1 MCKGKSMKRVA
12 AIDCGTNSIR
22 LLISDIDTSTN
33 TATDVVRE
41 MRIVRLGEGVDKTN
55 AFSPRALERT
65 FKAVEEY
72 DKLLLKHNVEHV
84 RFVATSATRDAQNK
98 AMFIKGVIDRLRIV
112 PEVIAGVEEAALSFD
127 GATRSLRQKHSAP
140 FLVIDLGGGSTE
152 LVIGDK
158 EPTGAYSMDVG
169 CVRMTERH
177 TPGGNP
183 TKEQE
188 EAIRT
193 DVRNALKVA
202 GTKVDWETAKTVVGV
217 AGTIT
222 TVAAHVLNLK
232 TYDPD
237 VLHGASITAEQ
248 VSQTAQDFITLTP
261 AQRGALPYMHEGRI
275 EVITAGSIVLDEV
288 MKGIGAQTLIASER
302 DILDGVTWSQVQ

>member
-1 MCKGKSMKRVA
+1 MKRVA

-22 LLISDIDTSTN
+22 LLISDIDTATN

-55 AFSPRALERT
+55 AFLPSALERT
-65 FKAVEEY
+65 FKAVDEY

-127 GATRSLRQKHSAP
+127 GATRSLRQKHTAP

-152 LVIGDK
+152 LVTGDK

-202 GTKVDWETAKTVVGV
+202 GTKVDWKKAQTVVGV

-232 TYDPD
+232 TYDPE
-237 VLHGASITAEQ
+237 VLHGAIITAEQ
-248 VSQTAQDFITLTP
+248 VSQTAQDFISLNPT
-261 AQRGALPYMHEGRI
+261 QRGALPYMHEGRI

-288 MKGIGAQTLIASER
+288 MKGIGAKTLIASER

>member
-1 MCKGKSMKRVA
+1 
-12 AIDCGTNSIR
+12 
-22 LLISDIDTSTN
+22 
-33 TATDVVRE
+33 

-55 AFSPRALERT
+55 AFLPSALERT
-65 FKAVEEY
+65 FKAVDEY
-72 DKLLLKHNVEHV
+72 EKLLLKHNVEHV

-127 GATRSLRQKHSAP
+127 GATRSLRQKHVAP

-177 TPGGNP
+177 SPGGNP

-193 DVRNALKVA
+193 DVRNALKIA
-202 GTKVDWETAKTVVGV
+202 ATKVDWKSAKTIVGV

-222 TVAAHVLNLK
+222 TVAAHVLKLK

-237 VLHGASITAEQ
+237 VLHGSIITAEQ
-248 VSQTAQDFITLTP
+248 ISQTAQDFISLTP
-261 AQRGALPYMHEGRI
+261 SQRGALPYMHEGRI

-288 MKGIGAQTLIASER
+288 MKGIGAKTLIASER

>member
-1 MCKGKSMKRVA
+1 MKRVA

-33 TATDVVRE
+33 TATDVCRE
-41 MRIVRLGEGVDKTN
+41 MKIVRLGEGVDKTN

-65 FKAVEEY
+65 FEAIDEY
-72 DKLLLKHNVEHV
+72 EQILLKHKVENL

-112 PEVIAGVEEAALSFD
+112 PEVIAGTEEAALSFD
-127 GATRSLRQKHSAP
+127 GATRSLRQKHKAP
-140 FLVIDLGGGSTE
+140 FLIIDLGGGSTE
-152 LVIGDK
+152 LVIGDQ

-183 TKEQE
+183 TKSQE

-193 DVRNALKVA
+193 DVRNALKEA
-202 GTKVDWETAKTVVGV
+202 GKKVDWQRAQTIVGV
-217 AGTIT
+217 AGTVT
-222 TVAAHVLNLK
+222 TVAAHILKLK

-237 VLHGASITAEQ
+237 VLHGASISAQ
-248 VSQTAQDFITLTP
+248 QISQTAQDFISLTP
-261 AQRGALPYMHEGRI
+261 SQRAALPYMHEGRI

-288 MKGIGAQTLIASER
+288 MKAIGAQTLIASER
-302 DILDGVTWSQVQ
+302 DILDGVAWSQVL

>member
-1 MCKGKSMKRVA
+1 MKRVA

-33 TATDVVRE
+33 NATDVVRE

-55 AFSPRALERT
+55 AFLPTALERT

-183 TKEQE
+183 TKAQE

-202 GTKVDWETAKTVVGV
+202 GTKVVWKTAKTVVGV

-248 VSQTAQDFITLTP
+248 VSQTAQDFIKLTP

-288 MKGIGAQTLIASER
+288 MKGIGTKTLIASER

>member
-1 MCKGKSMKRVA
+1 MKRVA

-55 AFSPRALERT
+55 AFLPTALERT

-183 TKEQE
+183 TKAQE

-193 DVRNALKVA
+193 DVRNELKVA
-202 GTKVDWETAKTVVGV
+202 GTKVDWKTAKTVVGV

-261 AQRGALPYMHEGRI
+261 TQRGALPYMHEGRI

>member
-1 MCKGKSMKRVA
+1 MKRVA

-65 FKAVEEY
+65 FKAVDEY
-72 DKLLLKHNVEHV
+72 EKLLVKHNVEHV

-183 TKEQE
+183 TKSQE

-202 GTKVDWETAKTVVGV
+202 ATKVDWKKAQTVVGV
-217 AGTIT
+217 AGTVT
-222 TVAAHVLNLK
+222 TLAAHVLNLK
-232 TYDPD
+232 TYDPE
-237 VLHGASITAEQ
+237 VLHGAIITAEQ
-248 VSQTAQDFITLTP
+248 ISQTAQDFISLTP

-288 MKGIGAQTLIASER
+288 MKGIGAKNLIASER
-302 DILDGVTWSQVQ
+302 DILDGVTWSQV

>member
-1 MCKGKSMKRVA
+1 MKRVA

-33 TATDVVRE
+33 TATDVCRE

-65 FKAVEEY
+65 FKAIDEYEEI
-72 DKLLLKHNVEHV
+72 LLKHKVENL

-98 AMFIKGVIDRLRIV
+98 TMFIKGVIDRLRIV
-112 PEVIAGVEEAALSFD
+112 PEVIAGTEEAALSFD
-127 GATRSLRQKHSAP
+127 GATRSLRQKHKAP
-140 FLVIDLGGGSTE
+140 FLIIDLGGGSTE
-152 LVIGDK
+152 LVIGDQ

-183 TKEQE
+183 TKAQE

-193 DVRNALKVA
+193 DVRNALKEA
-202 GTKVDWETAKTVVGV
+202 GKKVDWQKAQTIVGV
-217 AGTIT
+217 AGTVT
-222 TVAAHVLNLK
+222 TVAAHVLKLK
-232 TYDPD
+232 TYDPE
-237 VLHGASITAEQ
+237 VLHGASISAQ
-248 VSQTAQDFITLTP
+248 QISQTAQDFISLTP
-261 AQRGALPYMHEGRI
+261 SQRAALPYMHEGRI

-288 MKGIGAQTLIASER
+288 MKAIGAQTLIASER
-302 DILDGVTWSQVQ
+302 DILDGVAWSQVQ

>member
-1 MCKGKSMKRVA
+1 MKRVA

-22 LLISDIDTSTN
+22 LLISDIDVSTN
-33 TATDVVRE
+33 TATDVIRE

-65 FKAVEEY
+65 FKAVDEY
-72 DKLLLKHNVEHV
+72 EQLLLKHNVEHV

-127 GATRSLRQKHSAP
+127 GATRSLRQKHVAP
-140 FLVIDLGGGSTE
+140 FLIIDLGGGSTE

-193 DVRNALKVA
+193 DVKNALKVA
-202 GTKVDWETAKTVVGV
+202 ATKVDWKSAQTVVGV

-248 VSQTAQDFITLTP
+248 ISQTAQDFITLTP
-261 AQRGALPYMHEGRI
+261 SQRGALPYMHEGRI

-288 MKGIGAQTLIASER
+288 MKGIGAKTLIASER

>member
-1 MCKGKSMKRVA
+1 MKRVA

-22 LLISDIDTSTN
+22 LLISDIETSTN

-65 FKAVEEY
+65 FKAVDEY
-72 DKLLLKHNVEHV
+72 DKLLIKHNVEHV

-183 TKEQE
+183 TKAQE

-193 DVRNALKVA
+193 DVRNALQVA
-202 GTKVDWETAKTVVGV
+202 ATKVDWKTAKTVVGV

-248 VSQTAQDFITLTP
+248 ISQTAQDFITLTP

-288 MKGIGAQTLIASER
+288 MKGIGAKNLIASER

>member
-1 MCKGKSMKRVA
+1 MKRVA

-140 FLVIDLGGGSTE
+140 FLIIDLGGGSTE

-202 GTKVDWETAKTVVGV
+202 GTKVDWKTAKTVVGV

>member
-1 MCKGKSMKRVA
+1 MKRVA

-65 FKAVEEY
+65 FKAVDEY
-72 DKLLLKHNVEHV
+72 EKLLVKHNVEHV

-183 TKEQE
+183 TKSQE

-202 GTKVDWETAKTVVGV
+202 GTKVDWKKAQTVVGV
-217 AGTIT
+217 AGTVT

-232 TYDPD
+232 TYDPE
-237 VLHGASITAEQ
+237 VLHGAIITAEQ
-248 VSQTAQDFITLTP
+248 ISQTAQDFISLTP

-288 MKGIGAQTLIASER
+288 MKGIGAKNLIASER
-302 DILDGVTWSQVQ
+302 DILDGVTWSQV

>member
-1 MCKGKSMKRVA
+1 MKRVA

-33 TATDVVRE
+33 TATDVCRE

-65 FKAVEEY
+65 FKAIDEYEEI
-72 DKLLLKHNVEHV
+72 LLKHKVENL

-112 PEVIAGVEEAALSFD
+112 PEVIAGTEEAALSFD
-127 GATRSLRQKHSAP
+127 GATRSLRQKHKAP
-140 FLVIDLGGGSTE
+140 FLIIDLGGGSTE
-152 LVIGDK
+152 LVMGDQ

-183 TKEQE
+183 TKAQE

-193 DVRNALKVA
+193 DVRNALKEA
-202 GTKVDWETAKTVVGV
+202 AKKVDWQKAQTIVGV
-217 AGTIT
+217 AGTVT
-222 TVAAHVLNLK
+222 TVAAHVLKLK
-232 TYDPD
+232 TYDPE
-237 VLHGASITAEQ
+237 VLHGASISAQ
-248 VSQTAQDFITLTP
+248 QISQTAQDFISLTP
-261 AQRGALPYMHEGRI
+261 SQRAALPYMHEGRI

-288 MKGIGAQTLIASER
+288 MKAIGAQTLIASER
-302 DILDGVTWSQVQ
+302 DILDGVAWSQVQ

>member
-1 MCKGKSMKRVA
+1 MKRVA

-183 TKEQE
+183 TKAQE

-202 GTKVDWETAKTVVGV
+202 GTKVDWKTAKTVVGV

-288 MKGIGAQTLIASER
+288 LKGIGAQTLIASER

>member
-1 MCKGKSMKRVA
+1 MKRVA

-55 AFSPRALERT
+55 AFLPSALERT
-65 FKAVEEY
+65 FKAVDEY

-127 GATRSLRQKHSAP
+127 GATRSLRQKHTAP

-202 GTKVDWETAKTVVGV
+202 GTKVDWKKAQTVVGV

-237 VLHGASITAEQ
+237 VLHGAIITAEQ
-248 VSQTAQDFITLTP
+248 ISQTAQDFISLTP

-288 MKGIGAQTLIASER
+288 MKGIGAKTLIASER
-302 DILDGVTWSQVQ
+302 DILDGVT

>member
-1 MCKGKSMKRVA
+1 MKRVA

-22 LLISDIDTSTN
+22 LLISDIDTSSN

-41 MRIVRLGEGVDKTN
+41 MRIVRLGEGVDRTN
-55 AFSPRALERT
+55 AFLPTALERT

-72 DKLLLKHNVEHV
+72 EKLLLKHNVEHV

-98 AMFIKGVIDRLRIV
+98 AMFIKGVIDRLRVV

-140 FLVIDLGGGSTE
+140 FLIIDLGGGSTE
-152 LVIGDK
+152 LVIGD
-158 EPTGAYSMDVG
+158 EQPTGAYSMDVG

-202 GTKVDWETAKTVVGV
+202 AAKVDWKKAQTVVGV

-248 VSQTAQDFITLTP
+248 ISQTAQDFISLTP
-261 AQRGALPYMHEGRI
+261 SQRGALPYMHEGRI

-288 MKGIGAQTLIASER
+288 MKGIGAKTLIASER
-302 DILDGVTWSQVQ
+302 DILDGVAWSQVQ

>member
-1 MCKGKSMKRVA
+1 MKRVA

-22 LLISDIDTSTN
+22 LLISDIDTATN

-55 AFSPRALERT
+55 AFLPSALERT
-65 FKAVEEY
+65 FKAVDEY

-127 GATRSLRQKHSAP
+127 GATRSLRQKHTAP

-202 GTKVDWETAKTVVGV
+202 GTKVDWKKAQTVVGV

-237 VLHGASITAEQ
+237 VLHGVSITAEQ

-288 MKGIGAQTLIASER
+288 MKGIGTQTLIASER

>member
-1 MCKGKSMKRVA
+1 MKRVA

-55 AFSPRALERT
+55 AFLPSALERT
-65 FKAVEEY
+65 FKAVDEY
-72 DKLLLKHNVEHV
+72 EKLLLKHNVEHV

-127 GATRSLRQKHSAP
+127 GATRSLRQKHVAP

-202 GTKVDWETAKTVVGV
+202 GTKVDWKTAKTIVGV

-222 TVAAHVLNLK
+222 TVAAHVLKLK

-237 VLHGASITAEQ
+237 VLHGAIITAEQ
-248 VSQTAQDFITLTP
+248 VSQTAQDFISLTP
-261 AQRGALPYMHEGRI
+261 SQRGALPYMHEGRI

-288 MKGIGAQTLIASER
+288 MKGIGAKTLIASER

>member
-1 MCKGKSMKRVA
+1 MKRVA

-22 LLISDIDTSTN
+22 LLISDIDTSSN

-72 DKLLLKHNVEHV
+72 EKLLLKHSVEHV

-98 AMFIKGVIDRLRIV
+98 AMFIKGVIDRLRVV

-152 LVIGDK
+152 LVIGD
-158 EPTGAYSMDVG
+158 EQPTGAYSMDVG

-202 GTKVDWETAKTVVGV
+202 AAKVDWKKAQTVVGV

-248 VSQTAQDFITLTP
+248 ISQTAQDFISLTP
-261 AQRGALPYMHEGRI
+261 SQRGALPYMHEGRI

-288 MKGIGAQTLIASER
+288 MKGIGAKTLIASER
-302 DILDGVTWSQVQ
+302 DILDGVAWSQVQ

>member
-1 MCKGKSMKRVA
+1 MKRVA

-158 EPTGAYSMDVG
+158 APTGAYSMDVG

-183 TKEQE
+183 TKAQE

-202 GTKVDWETAKTVVGV
+202 GTKVDWKTAKTVVGV

-237 VLHGASITAEQ
+237 VLHGVSISAEQ

-288 MKGIGAQTLIASER
+288 MKGICAQTLIASER

>member
-1 MCKGKSMKRVA
+1 MKRVA

-33 TATDVVRE
+33 TATDVCRE

-65 FKAVEEY
+65 FKAIDEYEEI
-72 DKLLLKHNVEHV
+72 LLKHKVEKL

-112 PEVIAGVEEAALSFD
+112 PEVIAGTEEAALSFD
-127 GATRSLRQKHSAP
+127 GATRSLRQKHKAP
-140 FLVIDLGGGSTE
+140 FLIIDLGGGSTE
-152 LVIGDK
+152 LVIGDQ

-183 TKEQE
+183 TKAQE

-193 DVRNALKVA
+193 DVRNALKEA
-202 GTKVDWETAKTVVGV
+202 GKKVDWQKAQTIVGV
-217 AGTIT
+217 AGTVT
-222 TVAAHVLNLK
+222 TVAAHILKLK
-232 TYDPD
+232 TYDPE
-237 VLHGASITAEQ
+237 VLHGASISAQ
-248 VSQTAQDFITLTP
+248 QISQTAQDFISLTP
-261 AQRGALPYMHEGRI
+261 SQRAALPYMHEGRI

-288 MKGIGAQTLIASER
+288 MKAIGAQTLIASER
-302 DILDGVTWSQVQ
+302 DILDGVAWSQVQ

>member
-1 MCKGKSMKRVA
+1 MKRVA

-33 TATDVVRE
+33 TATDVCRE

-65 FKAVEEY
+65 FKAIDEY
-72 DKLLLKHNVEHV
+72 EQILLKHKVENL

-112 PEVIAGVEEAALSFD
+112 PEVIAGTEEAALSFD
-127 GATRSLRQKHSAP
+127 GATRSLRQKHKAP
-140 FLVIDLGGGSTE
+140 FLIIDLGGGSTE
-152 LVIGDK
+152 LVIGDQ

-183 TKEQE
+183 TKAQE

-193 DVRNALKVA
+193 DVRNALKEA
-202 GTKVDWETAKTVVGV
+202 AKKVDWQKAQTIVGV
-217 AGTIT
+217 AGTVT
-222 TVAAHVLNLK
+222 TVAAHILKLK
-232 TYDPD
+232 TYDPE
-237 VLHGASITAEQ
+237 VLHGASISAQ
-248 VSQTAQDFITLTP
+248 QISQTAQDFISLTP
-261 AQRGALPYMHEGRI
+261 SQRAALPYMHEGRI

-288 MKGIGAQTLIASER
+288 MKAIGAQTLIASER
-302 DILDGVTWSQVQ
+302 DILDGVAWSQVQ

>member
-1 MCKGKSMKRVA
+1 MKRVA

-22 LLISDIDTSTN
+22 LLISDIDNSTN

-65 FKAVEEY
+65 FKAVEEC

-183 TKEQE
+183 TKAQE

-202 GTKVDWETAKTVVGV
+202 GTKVDWKTAKTVVGV

-232 TYDPD
+232 TY

-248 VSQTAQDFITLTP
+248 VSQTAQDFIALTP

-288 MKGIGAQTLIASER
+288 MKGIGAKTLIASER

>member
-1 MCKGKSMKRVA
+1 MKRVA

-33 TATDVVRE
+33 TATDVCRE
-41 MRIVRLGEGVDKTN
+41 MKIVRLGEGVDKTN

-65 FKAVEEY
+65 FKAIDEY
-72 DKLLLKHNVEHV
+72 EQILLKHKVENL

-112 PEVIAGVEEAALSFD
+112 PEVIAGTEEAALSFD
-127 GATRSLRQKHSAP
+127 GATRSLRQKHKAP
-140 FLVIDLGGGSTE
+140 FLIIDLGGGSTE
-152 LVIGDK
+152 LVIGDQ

-183 TKEQE
+183 TKAQE

-193 DVRNALKVA
+193 DVRNALKEA
-202 GTKVDWETAKTVVGV
+202 GKKVDWQKSQTIVGV
-217 AGTIT
+217 AGTVT
-222 TVAAHVLNLK
+222 TVAAHVLKLK
-232 TYDPD
+232 TYDPE
-237 VLHGASITAEQ
+237 VLHGASISAQ
-248 VSQTAQDFITLTP
+248 QISQTAQDFISLTP
-261 AQRGALPYMHEGRI
+261 SQRAALPYMHEGRI

-288 MKGIGAQTLIASER
+288 MKAIGAQTLIASER
-302 DILDGVTWSQVQ
+302 DILDGVAWSQVQ

>member
-1 MCKGKSMKRVA
+1 MKRVA

-33 TATDVVRE
+33 TATDVCRE

-65 FKAVEEY
+65 FKAIDEY
-72 DKLLLKHNVEHV
+72 EQILLKHKVENL

-112 PEVIAGVEEAALSFD
+112 PEVIAGTEEAALSFD
-127 GATRSLRQKHSAP
+127 GATRSLRQKHKAP
-140 FLVIDLGGGSTE
+140 FLIIDLGGGSTE
-152 LVIGDK
+152 LVIGDQ

-183 TKEQE
+183 TKSQE

-193 DVRNALKVA
+193 DVRNALKEA
-202 GTKVDWETAKTVVGV
+202 GKKVDWQRAQTIVGV
-217 AGTIT
+217 AGTVT
-222 TVAAHVLNLK
+222 TVAAHILKLK
-232 TYDPD
+232 TYDPE
-237 VLHGASITAEQ
+237 VLHGASISAQ
-248 VSQTAQDFITLTP
+248 QISQTAQDFISLTP
-261 AQRGALPYMHEGRI
+261 SQRAALPYMHEGRI

-288 MKGIGAQTLIASER
+288 MKAIGAQTLIASER
-302 DILDGVTWSQVQ
+302 DILDGVAWSQVQ

>member
-1 MCKGKSMKRVA
+1 MKRVA

-33 TATDVVRE
+33 TATDVCRE

-65 FKAVEEY
+65 FKAIDEYEEI
-72 DKLLLKHNVEHV
+72 LLKHKVENL

-112 PEVIAGVEEAALSFD
+112 PEVIAGTEEAALSFD
-127 GATRSLRQKHSAP
+127 GATRSLRQKYKAP
-140 FLVIDLGGGSTE
+140 FLIIDLGGGSTE
-152 LVIGDK
+152 LVIGDQ

-183 TKEQE
+183 PKAQE

-193 DVRNALKVA
+193 DVRNALKEA
-202 GTKVDWETAKTVVGV
+202 AKKVDWQKAQTIVGV
-217 AGTIT
+217 AGTVT
-222 TVAAHVLNLK
+222 TVAAHILKLK
-232 TYDPD
+232 TYDPE
-237 VLHGASITAEQ
+237 VLHGASISAQ
-248 VSQTAQDFITLTP
+248 QISQTAQDFISLTP
-261 AQRGALPYMHEGRI
+261 SQRAALPYMHEGRI

-288 MKGIGAQTLIASER
+288 MKAIGAQTLIASER
-302 DILDGVTWSQVQ
+302 DILDGVAWSQVQ

>member
-1 MCKGKSMKRVA
+1 MKRVA

-33 TATDVVRE
+33 TATDVCRE

-65 FKAVEEY
+65 FKAIDEY
-72 DKLLLKHNVEHV
+72 EQILLKHKVENL

-112 PEVIAGVEEAALSFD
+112 PEVIAGTEEAALSFD
-127 GATRSLRQKHSAP
+127 GATRSLRQKHKAP
-140 FLVIDLGGGSTE
+140 FLIIDLGGGSTE
-152 LVIGDK
+152 LVIGDQ

-183 TKEQE
+183 TKAQE

-193 DVRNALKVA
+193 DVRNALKEA
-202 GTKVDWETAKTVVGV
+202 GKKVDWQKAQTIVGV
-217 AGTIT
+217 AGTVT
-222 TVAAHVLNLK
+222 TVAAHILKLK

-237 VLHGASITAEQ
+237 VLHGASISAQ
-248 VSQTAQDFITLTP
+248 QISQTAQDFISLTP
-261 AQRGALPYMHEGRI
+261 SQRAALPYMHEGRI

-288 MKGIGAQTLIASER
+288 MLAIGAQTLIASER
-302 DILDGVTWSQVQ
+302 DILDGVAWSQVQ

>member
-1 MCKGKSMKRVA
+1 MKRVA

-33 TATDVVRE
+33 TATDVCRE

-65 FKAVEEY
+65 FKAIDEYEEI
-72 DKLLLKHNVEHV
+72 LLKHKVENL

-98 AMFIKGVIDRLRIV
+98 TMFIKGVIDRLRIV
-112 PEVIAGVEEAALSFD
+112 PEVIAGTEEAALSFD
-127 GATRSLRQKHSAP
+127 GATRSLRQKHKAP
-140 FLVIDLGGGSTE
+140 FLIIDLGGGSTE
-152 LVIGDK
+152 LVIGDQ

-183 TKEQE
+183 TKAQE

-193 DVRNALKVA
+193 DVRNALKEA
-202 GTKVDWETAKTVVGV
+202 AKKVDWQKAQTIVGV
-217 AGTIT
+217 AGTVT
-222 TVAAHVLNLK
+222 TVAAHILK
-232 TYDPD
+232 LKIYDPE
-237 VLHGASITAEQ
+237 VLHGASISAQ
-248 VSQTAQDFITLTP
+248 QISQTAQDFISLTP
-261 AQRGALPYMHEGRI
+261 SQRAALPYMHEGRI

-288 MKGIGAQTLIASER
+288 MKAIGAQTLIASER
-302 DILDGVTWSQVQ
+302 DILDGVAWSQVQ

>member
-1 MCKGKSMKRVA
+1 MKRVA

-55 AFSPRALERT
+55 AFLPSALERT
-65 FKAVEEY
+65 FKAVDEY
-72 DKLLLKHNVEHV
+72 EKLLLKHNVEHV

-127 GATRSLRQKHSAP
+127 GATRSLRQKHVAP

-193 DVRNALKVA
+193 DVKNALKVA
-202 GTKVDWETAKTVVGV
+202 ATKVDWKSAQTVVGV

-222 TVAAHVLNLK
+222 TVAAHILKLK

-237 VLHGASITAEQ
+237 VLHGSIITAEQ

-261 AQRGALPYMHEGRI
+261 TQRGALPYMHEGRI

-288 MKGIGAQTLIASER
+288 MKGIGAKTLIASER

>member
-1 MCKGKSMKRVA
+1 MKRVA

-55 AFSPRALERT
+55 AFLPTALERT

-183 TKEQE
+183 TKAQE

-202 GTKVDWETAKTVVGV
+202 GTKVDWKTAKTVVGV

-288 MKGIGAQTLIASER
+288 LKGIGAQTLIASER

>member
-1 MCKGKSMKRVA
+1 MKRVA

-33 TATDVVRE
+33 TATDVCRE

-65 FKAVEEY
+65 FKAIDEYEEI
-72 DKLLLKHNVEHV
+72 LLKHKVEKL

-112 PEVIAGVEEAALSFD
+112 PEVIAGTEEAALSFD
-127 GATRSLRQKHSAP
+127 GATRSLRQKHKAP
-140 FLVIDLGGGSTE
+140 FLIIDLGGGSTE
-152 LVIGDK
+152 LVIGDQ

-183 TKEQE
+183 TKAQE

-193 DVRNALKVA
+193 DVRNALKEA
-202 GTKVDWETAKTVVGV
+202 AKKVDWQKAQTIVGV
-217 AGTIT
+217 AGTVT
-222 TVAAHVLNLK
+222 TVAAHVLKLK
-232 TYDPD
+232 TYDPE
-237 VLHGASITAEQ
+237 VLHGASISAQ
-248 VSQTAQDFITLTP
+248 QISQTAQDFISLTP
-261 AQRGALPYMHEGRI
+261 SQRAALPYMHEGRI

-288 MKGIGAQTLIASER
+288 MKAIGAQTLIASER
-302 DILDGVTWSQVQ
+302 DILDGVAWSQVQ

>member
-1 MCKGKSMKRVA
+1 MKRVA

-33 TATDVVRE
+33 TATDVCRE
-41 MRIVRLGEGVDKTN
+41 MRIVRLGEGVDKNN

-65 FKAVEEY
+65 FKAIDEYEEI
-72 DKLLLKHNVEHV
+72 LLKHKVENL

-98 AMFIKGVIDRLRIV
+98 TMFIKGVIDRLRIV
-112 PEVIAGVEEAALSFD
+112 PEVIAGTEEAALSFD
-127 GATRSLRQKHSAP
+127 GATRSLRQKHKAP
-140 FLVIDLGGGSTE
+140 FLIIDLGGGSTE
-152 LVIGDK
+152 LVMGDQ

-183 TKEQE
+183 TKAQE

-193 DVRNALKVA
+193 DVRNALKEA
-202 GTKVDWETAKTVVGV
+202 AKKVDWQKAQTIVGV
-217 AGTIT
+217 AGTVT
-222 TVAAHVLNLK
+222 TVAAHILKLK
-232 TYDPD
+232 TYDPE
-237 VLHGASITAEQ
+237 VLHGASISAQ
-248 VSQTAQDFITLTP
+248 QISQTAQDFISLTP
-261 AQRGALPYMHEGRI
+261 SQRAALPYMHEGRI

-288 MKGIGAQTLIASER
+288 MKAIGAQTLIASER
-302 DILDGVTWSQVQ
+302 DILDGVAWSQVQ

>member
-1 MCKGKSMKRVA
+1 MKRVA

-22 LLISDIDTSTN
+22 LLISDIDTSPN

-55 AFSPRALERT
+55 AFLPSALERT
-65 FKAVEEY
+65 FKAVDEY
-72 DKLLLKHNVEHV
+72 EKLLLKHNVEHV

-127 GATRSLRQKHSAP
+127 GATRSLRQKHVAP
-140 FLVIDLGGGSTE
+140 FLIIDLGGGSTE

-188 EAIRT
+188 EAIRG
-193 DVRNALKVA
+193 DVRNALKIA
-202 GTKVDWETAKTVVGV
+202 GTKVDWKSAQTVVGV

-237 VLHGASITAEQ
+237 VLHGAIITAEQ
-248 VSQTAQDFITLTP
+248 VSQTAQDFISLTP
-261 AQRGALPYMHEGRI
+261 SQRGALPYMHEGRI

-288 MKGIGAQTLIASER
+288 MKGIGAKTLIASER

>member
-1 MCKGKSMKRVA
+1 MKRVA

-55 AFSPRALERT
+55 AFLPSALERT
-65 FKAVEEY
+65 FKAVDEY
-72 DKLLLKHNVEHV
+72 EKLLLKHNVEHV

-127 GATRSLRQKHSAP
+127 GATRSLRQKHVAP

-202 GTKVDWETAKTVVGV
+202 ATKVDWKSAQTVVGV

-222 TVAAHVLNLK
+222 TVAAHVLKLK

-237 VLHGASITAEQ
+237 VLHGAIITAEQ
-248 VSQTAQDFITLTP
+248 VSQTAQDFISLTP
-261 AQRGALPYMHEGRI
+261 SQRGALPYMHEGRI

-288 MKGIGAQTLIASER
+288 MKGIGAKTLIASER

>member
-1 MCKGKSMKRVA
+1 MKRVA

-22 LLISDIDTSTN
+22 LLISDIETSTN

-65 FKAVEEY
+65 FKAVDEY
-72 DKLLLKHNVEHV
+72 DKLLIKHNVEHV

-183 TKEQE
+183 TKAKE

-193 DVRNALKVA
+193 DVRNALQVA
-202 GTKVDWETAKTVVGV
+202 ATKVDWKTAKTVVGV

-248 VSQTAQDFITLTP
+248 ISQTAQDFITLTP

-288 MKGIGAQTLIASER
+288 MKGIGAKNLIASER